1 MEELQR
7 AGGGFPA
14 DFHASGRGCHG
25 CDDVIGPLTQGESG
39 FLLIAQAVIA
49 SFQFMS
55 SPNVSLHERGNRE
68 MQVDMILKP
77 GKPVSQRGGMI
88 RTAGAAKGKTPA

>member
-7 AGGGFPA
+7 ADGGFSA
-14 DFHASGRGCHG
+14 DFDPSGRGCHG
-25 CDDVIGPLTQGESG
+25 RDDVIGSLTQGESG
-39 FLLIAQAVIA
+39 FLLIAQTVIA
-49 SFQFMS
+49 SFHFMS
-55 SPNVSLHERGNRE
+55 SPNVSLHERGSRQ

-88 RTAGAAKGKTPA
+88 RTTGAAKGKTPA